1 MRVRLESIGCRLNI
15 GEIDAMARGLAA
27 AGHRVV
33 GPGEKADL
41 CILNTCTVTSIA
53 SRKSRQLIRQLRRDN
68 PESKVIVTGCEAEIA
83 PHETRA
89 TGVDLVVGNADK
101 DSLLE
106 LAEAGG
112 LLDTPHV
119 DPDAQVLFEPGD
131 TTRTRAFLKVQDG
144 CDNRCTFC
152 IITVARGA
160 GRSVPVNT
168 VLNEVRDLR
177 QLGYREVVLSGV
189 HLGSYGH
196 DLGDRR
202 GLQYLVERVLA
213 ETDVER
219 LRLSSLEPWD
229 LDAKFFEAFS
239 NPRLLPHLH
248 LPLQSGCDET
258 LKRMVRRTS
267 RAEFSAL
274 VADARRAV
282 SEIAISSDIIVGFPG
297 ETDEEFEQSVD
308 LVEELAFS
316 RLHIFRYSRREGTP
330 AAKMS
335 AQVPGP
341 VVRERSRRMHQ
352 LAADLEHRFNSKLV
366 GRTADV
372 LWETA
377 EDHGDVL
384 RWSGLTPN
392 YVRVTATTTPDE
404 DLLNR
409 ITPTEITEVV
419 PGGVVGRILNSEFG
433 ILNSEFRISNL
444 PPIRQKNHRGTE
456 TQRRN
461 TERRNAE
468 ARCTSQTRRHH
479 S

>member
-27 AGHRVV
+27 AGHRLV

-53 SRKSRQLIRQLRRDN
+53 SHKSRQLIRQLRRGN

-83 PHETRA
+83 PREIRA
-89 TGVDLVVGNADK
+89 AGVDLVVGNADK
-101 DSLLE
+101 DRLLE

-112 LLDTPHV
+112 LLDTPSV
-119 DPDAQVLFEPGD
+119 DPDAQLLFEPGD
-131 TTRTRAFLKVQDG
+131 ATRTRAFLKVQDG
-144 CDNRCTFC
+144 CDNRCAFC
-152 IITVARGA
+152 VITIARGA
-160 GRSVPVNT
+160 GRSVPANI
-168 VLNEVRDLR
+168 VLNDVREMQR
-177 QLGYREVVLSGV
+177 HGYREVVLSGV

-196 DLGDRR
+196 DLGDRH
-202 GLQYLVERVLA
+202 GLQRLVERVLG
-213 ETDVER
+213 ESDIER

-229 LDAKFFEAFS
+229 LDAGFFEAFS

-258 LKRMVRRTS
+258 LKRMARRTC

-274 VADARRAV
+274 VGGARRAV
-282 SEIAISSDIIVGFPG
+282 PGIAISSDIIVGFPG
-297 ETDEEFEQSVD
+297 ETDEEFEQSIG

-316 RLHIFRYSRREGTP
+316 RLHIFRYSPREGTP
-330 AAKMS
+330 AAKMA

-341 VVRERSRRMHQ
+341 LAKERSRRMHQ
-352 LAADLEHRFNSKLV
+352 LAAILENRFNSNLV
-366 GRTADV
+366 GCTVDV

-377 EDHGDVL
+377 EDHGGAL

-392 YVRVTATTTPDE
+392 YVRVTATTMPDD

-409 ITPTEITEVV
+409 ITPTEITQVV
-419 PGGVVGRILNSEFG
+419 PGGVVGRI
-433 ILNSEFRISNL
+433 
-444 PPIRQKNHRGTE
+444 
-456 TQRRN
+456 RN
-461 TERRNAE
+461 
-468 ARCTSQTRRHH
+468 
-479 S
+479 